1 MATESHLQDS
11 GGHYYDADTPGVVG
25 VVRRNVSSA
34 IAEVTSGKAGGAA
47 IGVAIGFAA
56 AGFVDRLR

>member
-1 MATESHLQDS
+1 MGLEPGLQDS

-34 IAEVTSGKAGGAA
+34 LAEVTSGKAGGAA
-47 IGVAIGFAA
+47 VGVAIGFVA
-56 AGFVDRLR
+56 AGLIDRLR